1 MKTFHPS
8 SPYLK
13 KGYASLLLTLSLA
26 LTLMAFALT
35 AFRETR
41 VAHRTQSTNQVRL
54 DYNQKERA
62 FLRSLL
68 QIVPNAAMRCMMDNS
83 VSNASELSWEAIFQ
97 QAIDQASLDSALD
110 PTSLGD
116 LGISVTALS
125 ANTGDAVYT
134 PSGLITAPDGSG
146 NFLIPSTTTT
156 TLPSGLILPD
166 RLTWNGSGSSR
177 DLLYPIVS
185 FNKTLP
191 GTSGQFTE
199 LPYPKISFGYTEQG
213 SDFIAKRNWW
223 AFTVSFGAAN
233 AATTGI
239 TPSPRTYVL
248 SLYEVPTQLAVSS
261 AGFTT
266 SLGKF
271 GNGAN
276 TSWDPARISIQGAI
290 HGERV
295 IIEDATNLT
304 TVSSRDG
311 ITMGSTAPAG
321 QTIGGLSER
330 REFEAIAADRT
341 ANTFF
346 PYSSSA
352 DSGMVSFTPINR
364 GLDFFNRFSESEEAN
379 TIAPT
384 VWSEYSSGAH
394 QCRLSFDVCELVS
407 TNSSG
412 SLSNASRLIVAPTF
426 NATASNPDGSLR
438 PLRCSRG
445 GVWRKPGEA
454 EFTGAMAWAAAP
466 SGDEWPVQSNDA
478 APHNL
483 PDGRRYLTLD
493 LEKIPDFL
501 AKIGA
506 NDTSV
511 NNSIWIGPRYEHSE
525 DLRGRDPS
533 NQFNNSNI
541 AAPNFPSTSADFAL
555 IITKSSDLSGF
566 PNGLTIITPWRVY
579 FADNFNTVQTPPP
592 AGSGITGAW
601 YPPVS
606 IYAPEKRFGITDS
619 SADIAIIGGV
629 GHLPSNSS
637 AATTVHPLDLKNGGT
652 DSVDPAAIRADLSAI
667 ERVED
672 VAPVNA
678 MSWLTVI
685 EEVRR

>member
-1 MKTFHPS
+1 MKTSYQS
-8 SPYLK
+8 SPYHK

-26 LTLMAFALT
+26 LTLMAFAMT

-83 VSNASELSWEAIFQ
+83 VSNAAELSWESIFQ
-97 QAIDQASLDSALD
+97 QAIDQASLDNALD
-110 PTSLGD
+110 PSSLGD

-156 TLPSGLILPD
+156 TLPNGLILPD
-166 RLTWNGSGSSR
+166 RLTWDGPGSSR

-191 GTSGQFTE
+191 GTSGQYAE
-199 LPYPKISFGYTEQG
+199 IPYPKINFGYTEQG

-223 AFTVSFGAAN
+223 AFTVTFGAGN

-248 SLYEVPTQLAVSS
+248 SIYEVPSQLAVSS

-276 TSWDPARISIQGAI
+276 TNWDPARISIQGSI

-304 TVSSRDG
+304 SVSSRDG
-311 ITMGSTAPAG
+311 ITMGSTAPAS

-330 REFEAIAADRT
+330 RKFEATAADRT
-341 ANTFF
+341 SNTFF

-364 GLDFFNRFSESEEAN
+364 GLDFFDRFSDSEEAN

-394 QCRLSFDVCELVS
+394 QCRLSFDVCELVNRS
-407 TNSSG
+407 GSG

-426 NATASNPDGSLR
+426 DATAANPDGTLR
-438 PLRCSRG
+438 PMRCSRG
-445 GVWRKPGEA
+445 GAWKTPGQD
-454 EFTGAMAWAAAP
+454 EFRGGMPWAAAP
-466 SGDEWPVQSNDA
+466 SGDEWPVQANDA

-493 LEKIPDFL
+493 LEKIPAFL

-506 NDTSV
+506 DDTSV
-511 NNSIWIGPRYEHSE
+511 NNSIWVGPRYQHSG
-525 DLRGRDPS
+525 DLRDRDPS
-533 NQFNNSNI
+533 NPFNNSNI

-566 PNGLTIITPWRVY
+566 PNGLTIVTPWRVY
-579 FADNFNTVQTPPP
+579 FADNFNTVQTAPP

-606 IYAPEKRFGITDS
+606 VYAPEKRFGITNT

-629 GHLPSNSS
+629 GSLPSDSS
-637 AATTVHPLDLKNGGT
+637 TTSTVYPLDLKDGGT
-652 DSVDPAAIRADLSAI
+652 DSVNPATIRADLSAI

-672 VAPVNA
+672 VAPVNS

-685 EEVRR
+685 EEVRQ